1 MVIVLIVF
9 AVVLVLVLHYMY
21 VDVRRNSYVDYSYS
35 TDT

>member
-1 MVIVLIVF
+1 MVLLVF
-9 AVVLVLVLHYMY
+9 AVELVLVLRYMY